1 MSNTVIN
8 LIVDENES
16 QNFFTNLTKSSQNEK
31 KIMLNNENEK
41 VNENEHNNKTQEML
55 ERVNS
60 NQKTI
65 GHNRF
70 QQKIEELEKEIEKY
84 NLYKKE
90 QEMKLALFKKTISS
104 LQTQLQQRSSYREIP
119 LSDTDNIKTIEEQS
133 ELIKSLTLEISTL
146 KLKNESLDNLLS
158 TQSLTINKLENEKSS
173 IVNKYDILK
182 SEYEKLNKLNS
193 DNVCKLNKEIS
204 NKSELQNKLNF
215 ELSLRENLES
225 ELLILKDQSNTIQLQ
240 QEILDKDIIIAR
252 LNDQLIKIQTEL
264 SSKTD
269 NIQKETKTITKP
281 IIQGRSRGL
290 TNTTRGLQYTK
301 R

>member
-8 LIVDENES
+8 LTLDENDS
-16 QNFFTNLTKSSQNEK
+16 QNFFTNLTEEVQNEK
-31 KIMLNNENEK
+31 HIQL
-41 VNENEHNNKTQEML
+41 NENEHNNKTQEML

-70 QQKIEELEKEIEKY
+70 QQKIEDLEQEVEKY

-90 QEMKLALFKKTISS
+90 QEMKLSLFKKTISS
-104 LQTQLQQRSSYREIP
+104 LQTQLQQRSSYRELP
-119 LSDTDNIKTIEEQS
+119 RSDDTNIKIIEEQS

-173 IVNKYDILK
+173 ILNKYDILK
-182 SEYEKLNKLNS
+182 SEYEKLNQLN
-193 DNVCKLNKEIS
+193 DNNVSKLNKEIS
-204 NKSELQNKLNF
+204 NKLELQNKLNF
-215 ELSLRENLES
+215 ELSLKENLES
-225 ELLILKDQSNTIQLQ
+225 ELLILKDQSKILKLQ
-240 QEILDKDIIIAR
+240 KEILDKDIIIAS
-252 LNDQLIKIQTEL
+252 LNDQLIKIQSEL
-264 SSKTD
+264 FSKTD
-269 NIQKETKTITKP
+269 NVQKETIKITKP

-290 TNTTRGLQYTK
+290 TNTTRGLHST
-301 R
+301 RR

>member
-1 MSNTVIN
+1 MSNTVVN
-8 LIVDENES
+8 LTLDENES
-16 QNFFTNLTKSSQNEK
+16 QNFFTNLTEGLQNEK
-31 KIMLNNENEK
+31 HINLNENENEK
-41 VNENEHNNKTQEML
+41 EHNNKTQEML

-60 NQKTI
+60 SQKTI

-70 QQKIEELEKEIEKY
+70 QQKIEELEREVEKY

-90 QEMKLALFKKTISS
+90 QEMKLSLFKKTISS

-158 TQSLTINKLENEKSS
+158 TQSLTINKLENEKSL

-182 SEYEKLNKLNS
+182 TEYEKLNKLNS
-193 DNVCKLNKEIS
+193 DNVSKLNKEIS

-225 ELLILKDQSNTIQLQ
+225 ELLILKDQSKTIQLQ
-240 QEILDKDIIIAR
+240 KEILNKDIIIAN
-252 LNDQLIKIQTEL
+252 LNEQLIKIQSEL
-264 SSKTD
+264 FSKTD
-269 NIQKETKTITKP
+269 NIQKETTKITKQ

-290 TNTTRGLQYTK
+290 TNTTRGLHST
-301 R
+301 RR